1 MVDKSKKVPTS
12 QIMTPDITVESAVG
26 ERVYT
31 KILDFSAAILY
42 KNKPK
47 LTRQRY

>member
-26 ERVYT
+26 ERVYIGRDT
-31 KILDFSAAILY
+31 KKRKKS
-42 KNKPK
+42 
-47 LTRQRY
+47 